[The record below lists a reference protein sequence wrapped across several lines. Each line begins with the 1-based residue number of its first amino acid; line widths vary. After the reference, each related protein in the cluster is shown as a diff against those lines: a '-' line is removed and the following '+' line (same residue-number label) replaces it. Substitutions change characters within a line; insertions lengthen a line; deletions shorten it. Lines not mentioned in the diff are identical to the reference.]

1 MINVIEPDCPKLTG
15 AAGDVWLLF
24 RKAGAQNILY
34 YAIRNKIGGAMEEA
48 PLQLKSNENS
58 NP

>member
-1 MINVIEPDCPKLTG
+1 VIALLCPKLTG